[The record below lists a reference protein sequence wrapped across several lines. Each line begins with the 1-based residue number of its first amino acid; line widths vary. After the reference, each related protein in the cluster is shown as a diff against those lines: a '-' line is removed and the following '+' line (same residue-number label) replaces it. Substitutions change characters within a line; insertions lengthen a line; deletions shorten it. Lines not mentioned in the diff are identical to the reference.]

1 MRVKLIVVHSE
12 RGGEPRSYV
21 LDQDAIVIGRAG
33 TCDLPLDD
41 PDRVVSKQHAELRVE
56 GDALRAVDLGSKNHT
71 FVDGERVGM
80 NGLPVRDG
88 AVLTMGPFQVTVQ
101 IERDVM
107 VADDLDRTVFGAAFN
122 PVGEE
127 AEALASA
134 LGDLRRAFGGLAQ
147 PDRADALRMALRGA
161 LGPGP
166 DADVLAA
173 LVAPGDPLAP
183 AVPEPS
189 PAMTQRRATCHNTY
203 ATRSY
208 GVQTSCTRIPP
219 PASPSVAAP
228 VGSTRAI
235 AVRWTRP

>member
-80 NGLPVRDG
+80 SGLPVRDG

-127 AEALASA
+127 AEA
-134 LGDLRRAFGGLAQ
+134 DEEDHR
-147 PDRADALRMALRGA
+147 
-161 LGPGP
+161 
-166 DADVLAA
+166 DADIDHAHL
-173 LVAPGDPLAP
+173 
-183 AVPEPS
+183 
-189 PAMTQRRATCHNTY
+189 RARHARNVEGGQAT
-203 ATRSY
+203 ATR
-208 GVQTSCTRIPP
+208 TKDLDLNLLLIEF
-219 PASPSVAAP
+219 AVA
-228 VGSTRAI
+228 
-235 AVRWTRP
+235 